1 MSCFYRTI
9 GVMSL
14 TKECGNIRMISI
26 DRRGIAMKNWLSV
39 KKIVGSMAV
48 VSTLTL
54 AGCQAFGGND
64 QTEESDELTYN
75 TVVVRPEE
83 PATVDGVVASRIDK
97 GYFYSSDIGN
107 ISQVHVSDGQ
117 QVQKGDALFTYAAK
131 EDDHELEDLNREQ
144 TNLYNQREALIADL
158 SRLTGGTYNMVG
170 DRIVWSYA
178 QGRYVVTDPIG
189 VDYGARTNTTNSSDQ
204 ANNQG
209 GGAQTPDSGGND
221 ADSIKASI
229 RQVNAQI
236 KEVEIKLLRAQEKK
250 NPTIKADYAGQVYID
265 ERGRDDGS
273 VPLVRIIGQGLVVNG
288 TVDEYNYHL
297 LENDLEVDM
306 YINAEDRT
314 IKGKITSYDRLPQSS
329 SSQHGGSGASGG
341 AGGKDSG
348 GDDVSPSQ
356 SESQAAKFG
365 FMVEPEEDVQIGF
378 STQISIP
385 RKGFVLPPESIL
397 EMNGEKYVFKYV
409 DGVAKK
415 TKVKMEKIGI
425 QEVITKGLSEG
436 DEVIQDPTG
445 LKDGDPVKLAG
456 ENRMET
462 DEDFMA
468 DPAAKDAEGA
478 ENADKD
484 VEASDTDNKEDKD
497 KKDKD
502 AADDAPANAETVEN
516 PADDADVKDMD
527 LKPQSEGE

>member
-1 MSCFYRTI
+1 
-9 GVMSL
+9 
-14 TKECGNIRMISI
+14 MISI
-26 DRRGIAMKNWLSV
+26 DRRGIAMKKWLSV
-39 KKIVGSMAV
+39 KRIVGSMAV

-54 AGCQAFGGND
+54 AGCQAFGGNE

-75 TVVVRPEE
+75 TVIVRPEE

-97 GYFYSSDIGN
+97 GYYYSSDIGT

-117 QVQKGDALFTYAAK
+117 QVQKGDALFTYVAK
-131 EDDHELEDLNREQ
+131 EDDHELEDLSREQ

-158 SRLTGGTYNMVG
+158 SRLTGGTYNMMG

-189 VDYGARTNTTNSSDQ
+189 VDYGARTNTTNSSGQ
-204 ANNQG
+204 ASG
-209 GGAQTPDSGGND
+209 AGAQTPDSGGND
-221 ADSIKASI
+221 ADSIKSSI

-265 ERGRDDGS
+265 ERGRDGGS
-273 VPLVRIIGQGLVVNG
+273 VPFVRIIGQGLVVNG

-314 IKGKITSYDRLPQSS
+314 IKGKITSYDRLPQSN
-329 SSQHGGSGASGG
+329 SSQHGGGGSAGGGSGAGEGSG
-341 AGGKDSG
+341 SS
-348 GDDVSPSQ
+348 DDASPSQ

-365 FMVEPEEDVQIGF
+365 FIVEPEEDVQIGF

-445 LKDGDPVKLAG
+445 LKDGDQVKVAG

-468 DPAAKDAEGA
+468 DPAAEDAEGA
-478 ENADKD
+478 DTGAETT
-484 VEASDTDNKEDKD
+484 EAGTD
-497 KKDKD
+497 KKDDKD
-502 AADDAPANAETVEN
+502 NTENDADEEVHS

>member
-1 MSCFYRTI
+1 
-9 GVMSL
+9 
-14 TKECGNIRMISI
+14 MISI
-26 DRRGIAMKNWLSV
+26 DRRGIAMKKWLSV
-39 KKIVGSMAV
+39 KRIVGSMAV

-54 AGCQAFGGND
+54 AGCQAFGGNE

-75 TVVVRPEE
+75 TVIVRPEE

-97 GYFYSSDIGN
+97 GYYYSSDIGT

-131 EDDHELEDLNREQ
+131 EDDHELEDLSREQ

-158 SRLTGGTYNMVG
+158 SRLTGGTYNMMG

-189 VDYGARTNTTNSSDQ
+189 VDYGARTNTTNSDGQ
-204 ANNQG
+204 AG
-209 GGAQTPDSGGND
+209 GAGAQTPDSGGND
-221 ADSIKASI
+221 ADSIKSSI

-265 ERGRDDGS
+265 ERGRDGGS
-273 VPLVRIIGQGLVVNG
+273 VPFVRIIGQGLVVNG

-314 IKGKITSYDRLPQSS
+314 IKGKITSYDRLPQSN
-329 SSQHGGSGASGG
+329 SSQHGGGGG
-341 AGGKDSG
+341 AGGGSG
-348 GDDVSPSQ
+348 AGEGSGSSDDASPSQ

-365 FMVEPEEDVQIGF
+365 FIVEPEEDVQIGF

-445 LKDGDPVKLAG
+445 LKDGDQVKVAG

-468 DPAAKDAEGA
+468 DPAAEDAEGA
-478 ENADKD
+478 DT
-484 VEASDTDNKEDKD
+484 EAETTETGTD
-497 KKDKD
+497 KKDGKD
-502 AADDAPANAETVEN
+502 NTENDADEEVHA